1 VNHANITIRVVKVSS
16 GNGLVNIPRID
27 GGTNNFGTVT
37 IQGDLGEIDCG
48 SDAAGAVALVKLSVN
63 SIGADT
69 ALYQTLSGTISGDGV
84 SRIQGALVSLT
95 VTHDVDTSYIR
106 VGDGANLG
114 SVTIGGSLIGSST
127 GDTGEIYAEGN
138 LGTAVIK
145 KNIVGGT
152 NTMTYANNYSGA
164 IGAGHEIH
172 SVTVG
177 GSVIGGTGQY
187 SGYIYSG
194 YLATGNLD
202 KVSIG
207 GNIDGTEVNLYSGEV
222 FANGKIGSA
231 FVGGNLNGGHD
242 AESGSIAAVGDIA
255 SVTVKGSLFGGD
267 GGGGN
272 TGTISGAHLGSAT
285 IGHDLVGGASSGDGS
300 IVFASIGKVKIG
312 GSLKGN
318 EAPGDGG
325 SVVSSG
331 DIASV
336 IVAGSLMGSGTGY
349 DGSIHAGGH
358 LDSVI
363 IDGNVGSTDGS
374 YNGVI
379 QGDTGIDSVHILG
392 NLTGGL
398 YNYTGEVSG
407 NGHGIKKAIVDGE
420 ILAGTGTD
428 SGVIHG

>member
-1 VNHANITIRVVKVSS
+1 MERKKGEAGGDGNEEEDEEGERGGDEDEEGEGEGIDRDFGVPGGTGGAFLASSGAGEVHPNRMQTHASSIELLEARIALALIASVHSVIHFIDVDGDKVTITASHGKFSADVEASGQLDLLHLNDPSVNHANITIRVVKVSS

-222 FANGKIGSA
+222 LPMARSGPPSSA
-231 FVGGNLNGGHD
+231 
-242 AESGSIAAVGDIA
+242 
-255 SVTVKGSLFGGD
+255 
-267 GGGGN
+267 
-272 TGTISGAHLGSAT
+272 AT
-285 IGHDLVGGASSGDGS
+285 
-300 IVFASIGKVKIG
+300 
-312 GSLKGN
+312 
-318 EAPGDGG
+318 
-325 SVVSSG
+325 
-331 DIASV
+331 
-336 IVAGSLMGSGTGY
+336 
-349 DGSIHAGGH
+349 
-358 LDSVI
+358 
-363 IDGNVGSTDGS
+363 
-374 YNGVI
+374 
-379 QGDTGIDSVHILG
+379 
-392 NLTGGL
+392 
-398 YNYTGEVSG
+398 
-407 NGHGIKKAIVDGE
+407 
-420 ILAGTGTD
+420 
-428 SGVIHG
+428 